1 MSYSVVKT
9 NDKPDSSLLKEY
21 ILDTASD
28 VEDLP
33 IDVADGSSAYV
44 KDLSKIY
51 LLMSGT
57 WVEVG

>member
-9 NDKPDSSLLKEY
+9 NDKPDSPLLKEY

-51 LLMSGT
+51 LFKSGT